1 MKFWKTVLAVIVG
14 IILTSI
20 LMMVLSMMLF
30 SSMAASTNDNTLP
43 KEGVLLM
50 DLSSFAIADQASAP
64 DPMAM
69 IQGNTTQTVGLLDAV
84 RALEIAAT
92 DPAVQYLYIRPEGYS
107 GGFSALEE
115 LRAAIAEFRKG
126 GKAVVSWMDN
136 PGTGS
141 YYLASVSDKVY
152 MTSYEGGTTMFNG
165 ISSQL
170 IFLKDILDKL
180 GVNVQLIRHGKYK
193 SAGEMFIRN
202 SASPEN
208 MEQNQE
214 MINSIW
220 KSYASQIA
228 ESRDMSVDELN
239 ALIDGLKLNFP
250 EDFLNAGLVDGLM
263 SRSELEAKVAD
274 LAMKESFKDVKTIPF
289 ASYVAAKVQP
299 NYKAKEKIAVIYA
312 SGDIVDS
319 GRGLVGSELARTISK
334 VREDEH
340 VKAVVFRVNSPGGS
354 VLASEKIK
362 AEIELL
368 RAEKPVVASYGDY
381 AASGGYWI
389 SNSCDKI
396 FSDATTLTGS
406 IGVFSMIPEFSKTL
420 KDIAHVNITFVNSNA
435 HGDMYQ
441 MMRPFDAAETAYMQA
456 SVERIYE
463 HFVNLVAEGR
473 DLEPEYV
480 DSIAQGRVWTGA
492 DALGIGLVDE
502 IGTLTDAI
510 AYTAGIAGDPDLD
523 AWRIEEFPKPKST
536 LDQLRELMN
545 STPSALA
552 SFKGTPL
559 EGVASAVLDWQSSW
573 DRKTPQYMYARIPYE
588 IIAW

>member
-14 IILTSI
+14 ILLTVI
-20 LMMVLSMMLF
+20 LMTVFSLMML
-30 SSMAASTNDNTLP
+30 SSMASSTSDTSLP
-43 KEGVLLM
+43 KEGVLWM
-50 DLSSFAIADQASAP
+50 DLSSFALTDQASAP
-64 DPMAM
+64 DPMSV
-69 IQGNTTQTVGLLDAV
+69 IQGGSIQTVGLLDAV
-84 RALEIAAT
+84 RALRIAAE
-92 DPAVQYLYIRPEGYS
+92 DPAVQYLYIKPEGYS

-115 LRAAIAEFRKG
+115 LRAAIADFRAS
-126 GKAVVSWMDN
+126 GKAVISWMDN

-152 MTSYEGGTTMFNG
+152 MTSYEGGTTMLNG
-165 ISSQL
+165 ISTQL

-193 SAGEMFIRN
+193 SAGEMFVRN

-208 MEQNQE
+208 LEQNQE

-220 KSYASQIA
+220 KSYATQIA
-228 ESRDMSVDELN
+228 ESRGISVDELN

-263 SRSELEAKVAD
+263 SRAELEKKVAD
-274 LAMKESFKDVKTIPF
+274 LAVKESIKDVKTIPF
-289 ASYVAAKVQP
+289 ASYVSAKVLP
-299 NYKAKEKIAVIYA
+299 NLKSKDRIAVIYA
-312 SGDIVDS
+312 SGEIVDS
-319 GRGLVGSELARTISK
+319 GRGLVGRELAATINK
-334 VREDEH
+334 VREDENI
-340 VKAVVFRVNSPGGS
+340 KAVVFRVNSPGGS

-362 AEIELL
+362 AEIDSL
-368 RAEKPVVASYGDY
+368 RKAKPVVASYGDY

-420 KDIAHVNITFVNSNA
+420 KDIAHVNITFVSSNE

-441 MMRPFDAAETAYMQA
+441 LMRPFDAAETAYMQA

-463 HFVNLVAEGR
+463 TFVNIVAEGR
-473 DLEPEYV
+473 DLTPDFV

-502 IGTLTDAI
+502 IGTLTDAL
-510 AYTAGIAGDPDLD
+510 AYTVNLAGNPDLD
-523 AWRIEEFPKPKST
+523 AWRIEEYPKPKT
-536 LDQLRELMN
+536 TMEQLKDLMYG
-545 STPSALA
+545 SQSRLA
-552 SFKGTPL
+552 AFKDTPL
-559 EGVASAVLDWQSSW
+559 ESVASAVLDWQGSW
-573 DRKTPQYMYARIPYE
+573 NRKTPQYMYARIPYA
-588 IIAW
+588 IIPW